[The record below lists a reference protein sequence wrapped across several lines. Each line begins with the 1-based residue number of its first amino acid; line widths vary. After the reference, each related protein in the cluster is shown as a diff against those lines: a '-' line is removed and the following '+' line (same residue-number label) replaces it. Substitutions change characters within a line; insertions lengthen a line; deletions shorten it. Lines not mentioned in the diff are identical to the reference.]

1 MEKSATSH
9 APTPRSSARRS
20 SRAHQAVLDAALEL
34 FGETGYQRTTVDA
47 IASRAG
53 VSKAT
58 IYRWWPG
65 RAAVLLEAFLTEVE
79 DDLAF
84 PDSGSV
90 RQDLVEQLHALSH
103 LLAETRLGRM
113 AISLLG
119 EAQHDAELAVA
130 FRASWLAPRRA
141 AGRAVLTR
149 AVERGDL
156 RPDLDLEV
164 ALDGLYGPIYLRLLF
179 GHGTLERPVIEALVD
194 QVLQGLATPGRGL
207 TADVINLEV
216 NT

>member
-1 MEKSATSH
+1 MEESAGSH
-9 APTPRSSARRS
+9 PPTPRSSARRS

-34 FGETGYQRTTVDA
+34 FGETGYQRMTVDA

-79 DDLAF
+79 DDLGF

-90 RQDLVEQLHALSH
+90 RQDLVEQLHALAH
-103 LLAETRLGRM
+103 VLGGTRLGRM

-130 FRASWLAPRRA
+130 FRAGWLTPRRA
-141 AGRAVLTR
+141 VGRAVLTR
-149 AVERGDL
+149 AVERGAL
-156 RPDLDLEV
+156 RPDLDLEL

-179 GHGTLERPVIEALVD
+179 GHGTLERPVLEALVD
-194 QVLQGLATPGRGL
+194 QVLQGLAAPDQLDEHGNRS
-207 TADVINLEV
+207 
-216 NT
+216 